1 MYIAKKQMSQQRYQ
15 NNQSAGA
22 YKSLPAAAT
31 AKAGAWRAEV
41 LAVQQAQGVSYKEA
55 MTIASEARK
64 AKDGAYKT
72 TKQRYVAGLDAVRK
86 DGDYSPYGSKNK
98 RPLSLSAAQR
108 ILEQYYRDNRENF
121 SKGPLTA
128 MRKDI
133 GSCKKNPK
141 KLLVPCPPDIKTRA
155 QAVAA
160 GHACANSWK
169 YRPGKSAKGATGP
182 AQYDM
187 TGLDN
192 LCGKDN
198 AQARKDSK
206 LYSGVKF
213 MHKKNRVV
221 GATVKN
227 PETGRLV
234 RVGGATH
241 AALVKSGKLSA

>member
-1 MYIAKKQMSQQRYQ
+1 MYIAKKQMSSQRRQ
-15 NNQSAGA
+15 KIQSAGA
-22 YKSLPAAAT
+22 YKSLPASAT
-31 AKAGAWRAEV
+31 AKASAWRDEV
-41 LAVQQAQGVSYKEA
+41 RAVQQAQGVSYKEA

-64 AKDGAYKT
+64 AQDSGYQT

-86 DGDYSPYGSKNK
+86 DGTYSPYGSKNK

-133 GSCKKNPK
+133 GSCKKSTK
-141 KLLVPCPPDIKTRA
+141 VLVPCPPGIKTRA
-155 QAVAA
+155 QATAA
-160 GHACANSWK
+160 GHACANNWK
-169 YRPGKSAKGATGP
+169 YRPGKSAKSATGP

-187 TGLDN
+187 DGLDN
-192 LCGKDN
+192 LCGKEN

-206 LYSGVKF
+206 LYSGIKF
-213 MHKKNRVV
+213 MHKKNKVP
-221 GATVKN
+221 GEMVKN

-241 AALVKSGKLSA
+241 ASLVKSGKLSA